1 MTTKLR
7 STDVE
12 FPDGSTQST
21 ARNQPIYV
29 GDSNYNNVINSYRN
43 FPVGTTVSFFLGNV
57 RRSGNFRDRY
67 QVVYQKTGSNSWSEV
82 GG

>member
-7 STDVE
+7 SSDVL

-21 ARNQPIYV
+21 ARNQPIFV
-29 GDSNYNNVINSYRN
+29 GNSNYNNVQNSYRN
-43 FPVGTTVSFFLGNV
+43 FPVGTTVSFWRNV
-57 RRSGNFRDRY
+57 GRSGSFVDRY

>member
-7 STDVE
+7 STDVL

-21 ARNQPIYV
+21 ARNQPIFV
-29 GDSNYNNVINSYRN
+29 GNSNYNNVINSYRN
-43 FPVGTTVSFFLGNV
+43 FPVGTTVSFWRNV
-57 RRSGNFRDRY
+57 GRGGGSNDQY
-67 QVVYQKTGSNSWSEV
+67 QIVYQKTGSNSWTEV